1 MSRPKDYS
9 HLRYHLRRKQP
20 QDASVFH
27 AVHIQHLH
35 CSDESILSGSDK
47 SAHEVKQSTDTLRA
61 LSFVSQYGAE
71 WIVTLTGRVRNILTD
86 KRAVDY
92 NITRAP
98 APKSATVWY
107 QITSDTFIEHLAAK
121 TDPGRA
127 LRFWIV
133 GEVAHDG
140 AGLIEVEEA
149 TLHSAPASYDD
160 GTLSASSSMLYR
172 SKGETTATPAIFTSC
187 YDATAAFTSYCAM
200 GKYTASLIGVNDLVV
215 VVEARP
221 TKWKCDGKGK
231 ARYKGDWEPYR

>member
-1 MSRPKDYS
+1 MRLIPD
-9 HLRYHLRRKQP
+9 
-20 QDASVFH
+20 
-27 AVHIQHLH
+27 
-35 CSDESILSGSDK
+35 
-47 SAHEVKQSTDTLRA
+47 
-61 LSFVSQYGAE
+61 QYGTE
-71 WIVTLTGRVRNILTD
+71 VSIRRVRNILTD

-149 TLHSAPASYDD
+149 TCSS
-160 GTLSASSSMLYR
+160 GCLS
-172 SKGETTATPAIFTSC
+172 
-187 YDATAAFTSYCAM
+187 
-200 GKYTASLIGVNDLVV
+200 
-215 VVEARP
+215 
-221 TKWKCDGKGK
+221 
-231 ARYKGDWEPYR
+231 